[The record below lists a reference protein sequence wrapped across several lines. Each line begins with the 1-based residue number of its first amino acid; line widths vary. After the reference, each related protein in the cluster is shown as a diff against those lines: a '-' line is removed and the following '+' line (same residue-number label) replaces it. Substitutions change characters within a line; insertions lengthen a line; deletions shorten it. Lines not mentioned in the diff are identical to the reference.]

1 MKPTAFST
9 FYQTLHLPY
18 RDKELALYTKM
29 TLDVFCLIHLPI
41 ALWYGAAPSFYLLL
55 GGMVLILSLNLNYF
69 RHRTNRVLEYVSSAL
84 LLVLS
89 FQIFQRA
96 SIGYFSVFFL
106 LTFLFCNVFVLG
118 IVGSLPYSLCGFLGM
133 VLCLNG
139 VVFHSPAAHYDAD
152 FILRLPFLF
161 LGILG
166 IAYIIMFF
174 IQRYWLEKQQ
184 RHKILQHR
192 IADERAKLSEMSLK
206 VITAMYSALSS
217 KVPEVD
223 QHCEQV
229 GELTKK
235 LATRMG
241 LDEDAC
247 RDGYYAGLLHEVGTV
262 GLPDAVLQRRDLT
275 DEQFQLYQTYVDRG
289 YKIIRELQIVD
300 RVAETV
306 RCHRERYD
314 GTGYRAGLKGDAIPL
329 LSRILAVAD
338 FTDRHRRRGE
348 TDEQIAAELT
358 ARAGTEFDPQCV
370 EAMKKLLSPSQVR

>member
-174 IQRYWLEKQQ
+174 IQRY
-184 RHKILQHR
+184 
-192 IADERAKLSEMSLK
+192 
-206 VITAMYSALSS
+206 
-217 KVPEVD
+217 
-223 QHCEQV
+223 
-229 GELTKK
+229 
-235 LATRMG
+235 
-241 LDEDAC
+241 
-247 RDGYYAGLLHEVGTV
+247 
-262 GLPDAVLQRRDLT
+262 
-275 DEQFQLYQTYVDRG
+275 
-289 YKIIRELQIVD
+289 
-300 RVAETV
+300 
-306 RCHRERYD
+306 
-314 GTGYRAGLKGDAIPL
+314 
-329 LSRILAVAD
+329 
-338 FTDRHRRRGE
+338 
-348 TDEQIAAELT
+348 
-358 ARAGTEFDPQCV
+358 
-370 EAMKKLLSPSQVR
+370 